1 LFHDINEWVTLKAE
15 IKPYKLNHKLLLIA
29 LVLII
34 FLLAEGFSRWTLHY
48 YFERSFRW
56 HIDSVYLRYGL
67 ETNSLHA
74 DLGIFGGS
82 TVCSDTLRFD
92 FKGEDVETFFCNP
105 CSSTHIDCINLA
117 APALTIIDSWY
128 LYSSLLKKTKLK
140 KMFFLN
146 GINDARSNNIS
157 VEQFDP
163 DYRHIQFYDEAYI
176 LFNHPELSIVAT
188 PTLFHLAVNKALG
201 KTYQPRQNL
210 HDLSV
215 EDQRRFLS
223 HGSEIKTAEVFETY
237 LKKIVELAQEKK
249 HQIVIGTLPYYQ
261 ASGYSIEAF
270 WEKKLDYAESIFPT
284 ELYGRP
290 KDVVKSIQVH
300 NELVRKL
307 ADTNPGVEIIDL
319 EKLIPKEGS
328 YFNDI
333 CHLSPAGCEL
343 LYRELDLVISEGG
356 GNSE

>member
-1 LFHDINEWVTLKAE
+1 MSVKKWHVLTVTLLLTLLCLELVSKYE
-15 IKPYKLNHKLLLIA
+15 LCRYFGKP
-29 LVLII
+29 
-34 FLLAEGFSRWTLHY
+34 
-48 YFERSFRW
+48 FRW
-56 HIDSVYLRYGL
+56 GTDAVYLRYGF
-67 ETNSLHA
+67 
-74 DLGIFGGS
+74 DLSKVNTELGVFGGS
-82 TVCSDTLRFD
+82 TVCADTLRFD
-92 FKGEDVETFFCNP
+92 FRGENVETFFCDP
-105 CSSTHIDCINLA
+105 CSFTQIDCINLA

-128 LYSSLLKKTKLK
+128 LYSSLACQSKLK
-140 KMFFLN
+140 QAFFLN

-157 VEQFDP
+157 GELFDP
-163 DYRHIQFYDEAYI
+163 DYRHIRFYDEAYI

-223 HGSEIKTAEVFETY
+223 HGSAIKTAEVFETY
-237 LKKIVELAQEKK
+237 LKKIIELAKEKK

-270 WEKKLDYAESIFPT
+270 WDKKLDYTESIFPT

-290 KDVVKSIQVH
+290 KDVVKSVQVH
-300 NELVRKL
+300 NELVKKQVY
-307 ADTNPGVEIIDL
+307 TNPEVKVIDL
-319 EKLIPKEGS
+319 EKLIPKKGS

-333 CHLSPAGCEL
+333 CHLSPAGCEV
-343 LYRELDLVISEGG
+343 LYHELDLVISER
-356 GNSE
+356 E